1 MHSAW
6 ILVRHLTVS
15 PVILQHKLCNCGVS
29 GCLPNWCR
37 DYLSNRK
44 QRVVLVVLLGYYHW
58 SKLAPTGV
66 LSPQG
71 YPGVLCKALVFS
83 DVYYWPDWCCFS
95 CKFGDCVHADDCKT
109 SWVIQRPCDHESFQD
124 ELNDLVPWN
133 GLNHMSFNTKQ
144 CKLKRIPKNSSP
156 ILLAPL
162 QLDGTTLQV
171 TAEFSDLGLL
181 ITNHKLNC
189 PGTLT

>member
-1 MHSAW
+1 MWCLWLPSR
-6 ILVRHLTVS
+6 LVQGLLTA
-15 PVILQHKLCNCGVS
+15 
-29 GCLPNWCR
+29 
-37 DYLSNRK
+37 
-44 QRVVLVVLLGYYHW
+44 VLIESKAEGSISW

-71 YPGVLCKALVFS
+71 YPGVLCNALVFR

-95 CKFGDCVHADDCKT
+95 CKFGDFVCMQMIVKT
-109 SWVIQRPCDHESFQD
+109 SRVIQRPCDHESFQD
-124 ELNDLVPWN
+124 DLNDLVPWS

-144 CKLKRIPKNSSP
+144 CKLKRISKNRSP